1 LPLIPQPANDDAN
14 AAPVEEGS
22 DSSPQA
28 SVQGT
33 FALQA
38 PLRLNPLVRDALA
51 NAVRTLNEGMGP
63 PIVCTV
69 AEGLFVPLD
78 EFVRRGVQPSL
89 AMRALSE
96 TSILVKQ
103 APDGP
108 PTHFREFNGHQTI
121 GIVLDPRYV
130 SGLDPAAFAASPKE
144 NS

>member
-1 LPLIPQPANDDAN
+1 MPLIPQPANDDAN

-130 SGLDPAAFAASPKE
+130 SGFDLAALAASPKE